1 MTNKNKLTNVKGTY
15 QRDIN
20 VSIPE
25 DSYALIS
32 YYSMINNEEIEVTL
46 SYLLE
51 YTIRMLRNR
60 LKYHAHTNDFKKIL
74 TIIINDAGISMKL
87 LKENKTLFN
96 ELLSYTKNQCDK
108 RYEFSPFEKT
118 YWYEILVKI
127 IKISKKLNLSNEKES
142 IKIN

>member
-15 QRDIN
+15 QRNIN
-20 VSIPE
+20 ISIPE
-25 DSYALIS
+25 DSFALIS
-32 YYSMINNEEIEVTL
+32 YYSMINNENIEVTL

-60 LKYHAHTNDFKKIL
+60 LKYHAHTDDFKKIL
-74 TIIINDAGISMKL
+74 SIIIDDAGINMKS

-96 ELLSYTKNQCDK
+96 ELLSYTKDQCEK

-118 YWYEILVKI
+118 YWYEVLIKI
-127 IKISKKLNLSNEKES
+127 IKISKKLNLSDDLVNV
-142 IKIN
+142 KIN

>member
-118 YWYEILVKI
+118 FLQQCAYTHGY
-127 IKISKKLNLSNEKES
+127 SFCF
-142 IKIN
+142 

>member
-15 QRDIN
+15 QRNIN
-20 VSIPE
+20 VSVPE

-32 YYSMINNEEIEVTL
+32 YYSMINNEDIEVTL

-60 LKYHAHTNDFKKIL
+60 LKYHAHTDDFKKIL
-74 TIIINDAGISMKL
+74 AIIIDDAGISIKS
-87 LKENKTLFN
+87 LKENRTLFN

-127 IKISKKLNLSNEKES
+127 IKISKKLNLSNEKETV
-142 IKIN
+142 KIN

>member
-1 MTNKNKLTNVKGTY
+1 MTNKNKLTNIKGTY
-15 QRDIN
+15 QRNIN

-32 YYSMINNEEIEVTL
+32 YYSMINNEDIEVTL

-60 LKYHAHTNDFKKIL
+60 LKYHAHTDDFKKIL
-74 TIIINDAGISMKL
+74 AIIIGDAGINMKL
-87 LKENKTLFN
+87 LKENKPLFN

-127 IKISKKLNLSNEKES
+127 IKISKKLNLSNEKETV
-142 IKIN
+142 KIN